1 MFSRQKSH
9 VDNVIQTCTVS
20 SSKWER
26 NEQSVDPDQTAP
38 MRFNQGLHYLQ
49 ISSTSAPFACNS

>member
-1 MFSRQKSH
+1 MFPAQKSH

-26 NEQSVDPDQTAP
+26 NQQSVDHDQTAP
-38 MRFNQGLHYLQ
+38 MRFNQGLHCLQ
-49 ISSTSAPFACNS
+49 ISSTSTSFACIS